1 MKSMEFTKATVE
13 KVAETIKKHGEEFSA
28 IRNEGANL
36 TIEEIAQKLIID
48 KFNEAQIEAEDIVN
62 DLKKGLAKFD
72 AQFSENKATETINVK
87 ENLEKACE
95 NCTDEERKNYYVNV
109 LTAIELLNAG
119 ELTEEDVKAK
129 LAKNAE
135 LSNEELLAKI
145 EKVMNS
151 SISLEELSATVKDG
165 VNAEALSKL
174 SKEIELKK
182 DEYRLMTAVWLY
194 IEQREGN
201 LKLSDSDNALSAE
214 QLGVMAG
221 AAIETIITN
230 NALSEG
236 KIDLATWQKIVKY
249 ILGAALVLAW
259 TSLSIVACSTLGF
272 FAFTSF
278 LTMIGTSMF
287 AIMFSFVIVAIFVS
301 DMMEWSGEGMKSVI
315 AFLGD
320 VYDKYIVK
328 ITAKIS
334 SWVEKLKEWVTKTKN
349 ETDETVANGNN
360 SVEKKPTEEQVVSNG
375 EEETAI
381 AGEALLA

>member
-62 DLKKGLAKFD
+62 DLKKGLAEFD

-174 SKEIELKK
+174 AKEIELKK

-349 ETDETVANGNN
+349 ETDETVADGNN
-360 SVEKKPTEEQVVSNG
+360 SVEKMPTEEQVVSNG
-375 EEETAI
+375 EEQTAI

>member
-13 KVAETIKKHGEEFSA
+13 KVAKTIKKHGEEFSA

-62 DLKKGLAKFD
+62 DLKKGLAEFD

-174 SKEIELKK
+174 AKEIELKK

-349 ETDETVANGNN
+349 ETDETVADGNN
-360 SVEKKPTEEQVVSNG
+360 SVEKMPTEEQVVSNG
-375 EEETAI
+375 EEQTAI

>member
-62 DLKKGLAKFD
+62 DLKKGLAEFD

-174 SKEIELKK
+174 AKEIELKK

-375 EEETAI
+375 EEQTAI

>member
-1 MKSMEFTKATVE
+1 MN
-13 KVAETIKKHGEEFSA
+13 I
-28 IRNEGANL
+28 
-36 TIEEIAQKLIID
+36 
-48 KFNEAQIEAEDIVN
+48 
-62 DLKKGLAKFD
+62 
-72 AQFSENKATETINVK
+72 
-87 ENLEKACE
+87 
-95 NCTDEERKNYYVNV
+95 

-182 DEYRLMTAVWLY
+182 DDYRLMTAVWLY

-375 EEETAI
+375 EEQTAI

>member
-62 DLKKGLAKFD
+62 DLKKGLAEFD

-375 EEETAI
+375 EEQTAI